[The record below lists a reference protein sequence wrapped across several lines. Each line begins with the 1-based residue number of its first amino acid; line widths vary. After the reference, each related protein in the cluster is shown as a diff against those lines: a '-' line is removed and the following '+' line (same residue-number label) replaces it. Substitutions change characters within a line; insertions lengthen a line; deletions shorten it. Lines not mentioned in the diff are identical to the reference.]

1 MSLSPSPAANSQPAH
16 SAFSHIHVAGDACPL
31 CDQPIPR
38 ERFDEIKQRI
48 ETRQAA
54 NEASLAARLQDEF
67 ARETAEALR
76 QEREAASARLEASVS
91 SARRE
96 ERKSAELAANQK
108 LATAEEVRR
117 ALQAQ
122 LDQSQR
128 DSQAAIQRVTEEA
141 AANAVAIREE
151 SKKLAEAGAQARIAE
166 LRSKHEQSEISSQA
180 RIKEADEARTAAER
194 SRTDLLTQLD
204 QARRDHESAVEKV
217 RQESEANA
225 VAIRQEAKN
234 QAQAEVKDQIAAL
247 ERSRQES
254 EAALQAR
261 VKEAEDARVIA
272 QESSTALQDQLN
284 QVRADGAAAIE
295 KAQQDADARVNAARQ
310 EATAAAETAMQ
321 EKVTG
326 AELAKTAA
334 ESKAAAAE
342 KAARVLKETHE
353 SNIEARVNEV
363 RLAMEADKLQAVNAA
378 NAARSEDNR
387 KMSEQ
392 LADLQRKLDQKTAE
406 QLGEGAEVDLYEDLK
421 ARFESEG
428 DTIERVGK
436 GKPGADVIHTVKHN
450 GMVCG
455 KIIYDSKNH
464 GQWRY
469 DFAEKLAADKIAEK
483 ADHAIL
489 STRKFPEGMKQL
501 DVMDGVILANPARVV
516 ALVQV
521 VREHIVKSHTLRM
534 SNEEKALKSA
544 ELYAFITSTQYTDL
558 LDRIDTQAQELLDMR
573 VKEQKAHEK
582 TWKDQDILYRSIQKT
597 GAELSN
603 RVDIILGTARKADET
618 VNE

>member
-1 MSLSPSPAANSQPAH
+1 MSLSPSPAANSQPVH
-16 SAFSHIHVAGDACPL
+16 PAFSDIHVAGDACPL

-38 ERFDEIKQRI
+38 DRFDEIKQRI
-48 ETRQAA
+48 ETRQVA
-54 NEASLAARLQDEF
+54 NEATLTARLQDEF

-76 QEREAASARLEASVS
+76 QEREAASARLDASVS

-96 ERKSAELAANQK
+96 ERESAEVAANQK
-108 LATAEEVRR
+108 LAAAEEARA

-122 LDQSQR
+122 LDQSQL
-128 DSQAAIQRVTEEA
+128 DSRAAIHKVTQEA
-141 AANAVAIREE
+141 AANAVVIREE
-151 SKKLAEAGAQARIAE
+151 SKRQAEAEAQARIAE
-166 LRSKHEQSEISSQA
+166 LQSKHEQSEISSQA
-180 RIKEADEARTAAER
+180 RIREADEARTTAEQYR
-194 SRTDLLTQLD
+194 ADLVTQLD
-204 QARRDHESAVEKV
+204 QARRDHESAMEKV

-225 VAIRQEAKN
+225 AVVRQEAKN
-234 QAQAEVKDQIAAL
+234 QAQAEVKEQIAAL
-247 ERSRQES
+247 ERSQRES
-254 EAALQAR
+254 ERALEAR
-261 VKEAEDARVIA
+261 VKEAEDAKVAA
-272 QESSTALQDQLN
+272 QQSNTALQVQVN
-284 QVRADGAAAIE
+284 QARADSAAAIE
-295 KAQQDADARVNAARQ
+295 KAQQDADARVTVARQ
-310 EATAAAETAMQ
+310 EATAAAETALW
-321 EKVTG
+321 ERITG
-326 AELAKTAA
+326 AELAKSAA
-334 ESKAAAAE
+334 ESKATAAE
-342 KAARVLKETHE
+342 EAVRILKETHE
-353 SNIEARVNEV
+353 SQTEARVNEV
-363 RLAMEADKLQAVNAA
+363 RLAMEADKLQAVNTA

-428 DTIERVGK
+428 DKIDRVGK

-464 GQWRY
+464 AQWRY

-521 VREHIVKSHTLRM
+521 VRDHIVKSHTLRM

-573 VKEQKAHEK
+573 IREQKAHEK
-582 TWKDQDILYRSIQKT
+582 MWKDQDILYRSIQKT

-603 RVDIILGTARKADET
+603 RVDIILGTAGKADEAA
-618 VNE
+618 NE

>member
-1 MSLSPSPAANSQPAH
+1 MSLSQSPVLKPGASLGAMP
-16 SAFSHIHVAGDACPL
+16 HIHAAGEACPT
-31 CDQPIPR
+31 CDQPIPPD
-38 ERFDEIKQRI
+38 RFNEIKERI
-48 ETRQAA
+48 QARQSARETQITTRLMEEFGRQKAEAVEQARQDAAATAAAQIASAREEERQAA
-54 NEASLAARLQDEF
+54 
-67 ARETAEALR
+67 
-76 QEREAASARLEASVS
+76 EAAT
-91 SARRE
+91 
-96 ERKSAELAANQK
+96 NQK
-108 LATAEEVRR
+108 LAEAERVNKDALAAMQTRIEQAETAKSDAEAQIDQVRR
-117 ALQAQ
+117 DNAEI
-122 LDQSQR
+122 
-128 DSQAAIQRVTEEA
+128 IQKIKQDAEA
-141 AANAVAIREE
+141 KETAIREE
-151 SKKLAEAGAQARIAE
+151 AQQQAEAGVQ
-166 LRSKHEQSEISSQA
+166 
-180 RIKEADEARTAAER
+180 
-194 SRTDLLTQLD
+194 
-204 QARRDHESAVEKV
+204 EKL
-217 RQESEANA
+217 AGM
-225 VAIRQEAKN
+225 
-234 QAQAEVKDQIAAL
+234 

-261 VKEAEDARVIA
+261 IKDAEDAKVAA
-272 QESSTALQDQLN
+272 QQSNTALQDQLN

-295 KAQQDADARVNAARQ
+295 KVQQDADAQVNAARQ
-310 EATAAAETAMQ
+310 EATVAAETAMQ
-321 EKVTG
+321 EKVAG

-334 ESKAAAAE
+334 ESKTAAAE
-342 KAARVLKETHE
+342 EAARVLKETHE
-353 SNIEARVNEV
+353 SKTEARVSEV

-406 QLGEGAEVDLYEDLK
+406 QLGEGAEVDLYEGLK

-428 DTIERVGK
+428 DKIERVGK

-521 VREHIVKSHTLRM
+521 VRAHIVKSHALRM

-582 TWKDQDILYRSIQKT
+582 MWKDQDILYRSIQKT

-603 RVDIILGTARKADET
+603 RVDTILGTAGKADEA